1 MESYLPSKQEK
12 TWAMIAH
19 LSMLCGFIIPLGNVI
34 GPLIV
39 WLIKKEEG
47 PFVDQHGKEA
57 LNFNISMTIYSAIS
71 YLLVFVLIGF
81 VLLAVLFVFF
91 VIALITAAIKAND
104 GKPYRYPFTIRFI
117 K

>member
-1 MESYLPSKQEK
+1 MDSYLPSKQER

-71 YLLVFVLIGF
+71 YLLVFVLVGF
-81 VLLAVLFVFF
+81 VLLAALFVFF
-91 VIALITAAIKAND
+91 VVVLIMAAIKANE
-104 GKPYRYPFTIRFI
+104 GKAYRYPLTIRFI